1 MNFAKKQRI
10 TPKMLIVAY
19 NDVASRQLFNEIR
32 ISSVFNFFY
41 PIANKTHSKFK

>member
-32 ISSVFNFFY
+32 ISSVFNFFLSY
-41 PIANKTHSKFK
+41 RK